1 MRISPACL
9 HPICKV
15 LYLNQSIKCN
25 VRAIEIKPRITNVT
39 KQNKRQFITKNHTEL
54 HQLIHRV
61 TREKS
66 FIYMCEVEAQKLMWR
81 HLFTIL
87 IVNFCQR
94 KSMAEICMEHLFEK
108 QQLQQQQQQQQR
120 MRPSFV
126 KTVISPTATPWEE
139 GDCVA
144 VISLENKN
152 FKKVFD
158 ERFQN
163 PLPYCAITITAQF
176 LMFLMKGNKIISCW
190 FLLFIIWFTAL
201 AISLTVFTLLFI
213 WLW

>member
-1 MRISPACL
+1 MLPSKTKDSSSPKTTLNYISW
-9 HPICKV
+9 
-15 LYLNQSIKCN
+15 Y
-25 VRAIEIKPRITNVT
+25 
-39 KQNKRQFITKNHTEL
+39 TEL
-54 HQLIHRV
+54 QGSSH
-61 TREKS
+61 S
-66 FIYMCEVEAQKLMWR
+66 FTCVRCRLKKLMWR

-108 QQLQQQQQQQQR
+108 QQLQQQQQQQQW

-213 WLW
+213 WLSLSPLPHLFSRCCCFCNERNNSIQNEL